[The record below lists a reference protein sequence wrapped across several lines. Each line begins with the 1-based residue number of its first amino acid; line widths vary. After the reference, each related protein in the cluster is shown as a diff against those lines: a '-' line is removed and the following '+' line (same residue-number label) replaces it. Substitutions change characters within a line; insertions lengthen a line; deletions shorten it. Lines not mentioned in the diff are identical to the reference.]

1 MKLKYLTTP
10 DKGIP
15 MIDSYGNQRVCGIL
29 IDDGDFIILF
39 VDKNTSSMYIERV
52 INKFLPDMFASLN
65 LAKISDEQ
73 FAAYYDFF
81 VSSGLYD
88 QDKKVIISKDEIIG
102 TASRSK

>member
-29 IDDGDFIILF
+29 VDDGDFIILF
-39 VDKNTSSMYIERV
+39 IDKNTSSMYIERV

-65 LAKISDEQ
+65 LTRVSDEQ

-88 QDKKVIISKDEIIG
+88 QEKKVIISKDEIIG
-102 TASRSK
+102 STSRNK